1 MEIQNFW
8 FTFVKSK
15 EFGLLPSKIVLDSKM
30 KDRIREIMESQH
42 MTQKVFASFIGLSE
56 GSLSGIYSG
65 RTRPTLNVVEL
76 IKEKIPAI
84 STDWLMF
91 GKGKMYTSENDVS
104 DATSTDAH
112 QPLPFNDSPT
122 SPSGGLF
129 NPLENVGVTQTLK
142 NPIKTEV
149 KYIDKPQRQI
159 TEIKIFFDDQ
169 TFESFVPKK

>member
-1 MEIQNFW
+1 
-8 FTFVKSK
+8 
-15 EFGLLPSKIVLDSKM
+15 
-30 KDRIREIMESQH
+30 MESQH

-91 GKGKMYTSENDVS
+91 GKGKMYMSENDASNETASRDRSTPSVS
-104 DATSTDAH
+104 ADFPAA
-112 QPLPFNDSPT
+112 
-122 SPSGGLF
+122 PSGDLF
-129 NPLENVGVTQTLK
+129 NGVDNVGVNRTPK
-142 NPIKTEV
+142 NLIKTEV
-149 KYIDKPQRQI
+149 KYIDKPKRQI

>member
-1 MEIQNFW
+1 
-8 FTFVKSK
+8 
-15 EFGLLPSKIVLDSKM
+15 
-30 KDRIREIMESQH
+30 

-91 GKGKMYTSENDVS
+91 GKGKMYTTENDPS
-104 DATSTDAH
+104 DAAYQNDH
-112 QPLPFNDSPT
+112 QPLPINDSPT
-122 SPSGGLF
+122 SLSGGLF
-129 NPLENVGVTQTLK
+129 NPLENVGVISTPK
-142 NPIKTEV
+142 NPVKTEV

>member
-1 MEIQNFW
+1 
-8 FTFVKSK
+8 
-15 EFGLLPSKIVLDSKM
+15 
-30 KDRIREIMESQH
+30 MESQH

-91 GKGKMYTSENDVS
+91 GKGKMYTSENDSS
-104 DATSTDAH
+104 DAAYQGSS
-112 QPLPFNDSPT
+112 QQLPFNDFPT

-129 NPLENVGVTQTLK
+129 NPLENVGVTSTPK
-142 NPIKTEV
+142 NPVKTEV

>member
-76 IKEKIPAI
+76 IKDKIPAI

-91 GKGKMYTSENDVS
+91 GKGKMYVTDSESSAAVS
-104 DATSTDAH
+104 H
-112 QPLPFNDSPT
+112 
-122 SPSGGLF
+122 
-129 NPLENVGVTQTLK
+129 
-142 NPIKTEV
+142 EV

>member
-112 QPLPFNDSPT
+112 LPLPFNESPT

>member
-1 MEIQNFW
+1 
-8 FTFVKSK
+8 
-15 EFGLLPSKIVLDSKM
+15 M

-76 IKEKIPAI
+76 IKAKIPAI

-91 GKGKMYTSENDVS
+91 GSGKMYTSDSDSSSVEAQDAVQVPVS
-104 DATSTDAH
+104 PNSGSSSA
-112 QPLPFNDSPT
+112 
-122 SPSGGLF
+122 PSGGHF
-129 NPLENVGVTQTLK
+129 NAPENVGVQQTP
-142 NPIKTEV
+142 NNIVKTEV
-149 KYIDKPQRQI
+149 KYLDKPQRQI

>member
-91 GKGKMYTSENDVS
+91 GKGKMYVTDSESSSAVS
-104 DATSTDAH
+104 QDDTQASAYQDHPST
-112 QPLPFNDSPT
+112 
-122 SPSGGLF
+122 PSGGLF
-129 NPLENVGVTQTLK
+129 NPMENVGVNQTLK
-142 NPIKTEV
+142 NPVKTEV

>member
-1 MEIQNFW
+1 
-8 FTFVKSK
+8 
-15 EFGLLPSKIVLDSKM
+15 
-30 KDRIREIMESQH
+30 MESQH

-76 IKEKIPAI
+76 IKDKIPSI

-91 GKGKMYTSENDVS
+91 GKGKMYTSDSDPSSLDVQPENQS
-104 DATSTDAH
+104 SGFNNSISSST
-112 QPLPFNDSPT
+112 
-122 SPSGGLF
+122 PSGVVF
-129 NPLENVGVTQTLK
+129 NAQENGGVQQTPK
-142 NPIKTEV
+142 NIIKTEV
-149 KYIDKPQRQI
+149 KYLDKPQRQI

>member
-1 MEIQNFW
+1 
-8 FTFVKSK
+8 
-15 EFGLLPSKIVLDSKM
+15 M

-104 DATSTDAH
+104 DAPSTDTH
-112 QPLPFNDSPT
+112 QPLPFNESPT

-142 NPIKTEV
+142 NPVKTEV
-149 KYIDKPQRQI
+149 KFIDKPQRQI

>member
-1 MEIQNFW
+1 
-8 FTFVKSK
+8 
-15 EFGLLPSKIVLDSKM
+15 
-30 KDRIREIMESQH
+30 

-91 GKGKMYTSENDVS
+91 GKGKMYAADADSSSADPQEDVQAPVGGAAIFS
-104 DATSTDAH
+104 SA
-112 QPLPFNDSPT
+112 
-122 SPSGGLF
+122 PSGGLF
-129 NPLENVGVTQTLK
+129 NAPESVGVQPTPK
-142 NPIKTEV
+142 NQIKTEL

>member
-1 MEIQNFW
+1 
-8 FTFVKSK
+8 
-15 EFGLLPSKIVLDSKM
+15 M

-91 GKGKMYTSENDVS
+91 GKGKMYTSENDSS
-104 DATSTDAH
+104 DGAYQDVH
-112 QPLPFNDSPT
+112 QPLPANDSPT

-142 NPIKTEV
+142 NPVKTEV
-149 KYIDKPQRQI
+149 KFIDKPQRQI

>member
-1 MEIQNFW
+1 
-8 FTFVKSK
+8 
-15 EFGLLPSKIVLDSKM
+15 
-30 KDRIREIMESQH
+30 MESQH

-76 IKEKIPAI
+76 IKDKIPAI

-91 GKGKMYTSENDVS
+91 GKGKMFTSDS
-104 DATSTDAH
+104 DTSSADAH
-112 QPLPFNDSPT
+112 VDVQVPESLNHSFS
-122 SPSGGLF
+122 SAPSGGLF
-129 NPLENVGVTQTLK
+129 NALDKVGVQQTP
-142 NPIKTEV
+142 NNVVKTEV
-149 KYIDKPQRQI
+149 KFIDKPQRQI

>member
-1 MEIQNFW
+1 
-8 FTFVKSK
+8 
-15 EFGLLPSKIVLDSKM
+15 M

-56 GSLSGIYSG
+56 GSRSGIYSG

-76 IKEKIPAI
+76 IKAKIPAI

-91 GKGKMYTSENDVS
+91 GTGKMYTTDS
-104 DATSTDAH
+104 DSSSADSQDAV
-112 QPLPFNDSPT
+112 QVPVSPT
-122 SPSGGLF
+122 NSFTTTPSGGHF
-129 NPLENVGVTQTLK
+129 NAPENLGVQQTP
-142 NPIKTEV
+142 NNIVKTEV
-149 KYIDKPQRQI
+149 KYLDKPQRQI

>member
-1 MEIQNFW
+1 M
-8 FTFVKSK
+8 
-15 EFGLLPSKIVLDSKM
+15 PSKIILVTKM

-42 MTQKVFASFIGLSE
+42 MTQKVFASFI
-56 GSLSGIYSG
+56 
-65 RTRPTLNVVEL
+65 PTLNVVEL

-91 GKGKMYTSENDVS
+91 GKGKMYASENDVS
-104 DATSTDAH
+104 DAPSTDAH
-112 QPLPFNDSPT
+112 QSLPFNESPT